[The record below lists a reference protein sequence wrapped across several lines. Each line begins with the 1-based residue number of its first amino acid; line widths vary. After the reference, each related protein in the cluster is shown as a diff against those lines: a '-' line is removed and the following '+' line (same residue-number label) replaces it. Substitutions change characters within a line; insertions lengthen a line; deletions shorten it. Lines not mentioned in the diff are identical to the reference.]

1 VINGMSKLGAV
12 FFFVLLIIVTFG
24 IVSFASEFFLGRPV
38 TEVLRD
44 FWFALFRK

>member
-1 VINGMSKLGAV
+1 MTKLGAV
-12 FFFVLLIIVTFG
+12 IFFLLMIVVTFG

-38 TEVLRD
+38 TEVVRD